1 MRFVGE
7 AYQRIL
13 WELENN
19 RLIEDNK
26 VRQIEAVITAPLE
39 QLAKEAFPATA
50 RLVNEFVRTN
60 EESVRGSA
68 VDGYRDISRR
78 LAEIIKA
85 MEQAETLAALLEELR
100 NVINLESD
108 AISDVKR
115 RIRTRED
122 SLFKPKKKKD

>member
-1 MRFVGE
+1 
-7 AYQRIL
+7 
-13 WELENN
+13 
-19 RLIEDNK
+19 
-26 VRQIEAVITAPLE
+26 
-39 QLAKEAFPATA
+39 
-50 RLVNEFVRTN
+50 
-60 EESVRGSA
+60 
-68 VDGYRDISRR
+68 
-78 LAEIIKA
+78 